1 MDAHVIRAEL
11 GLDIPADASETDLEA
26 LKFELAEQLGISPAC
41 IHDLRNQ
48 PDTGDGGGGGGGV
61 TLTIIEPTGDDLV
74 NTTDNRTEISLVGLP
89 GRGGGSVLDGR
100 DLVAVT
106 LFQPEPPV
114 CDELRSNLSALHVT
128 IEPSTGFYVLGY
140 QLTLRGPLTTDDGGF
155 DPLAR
160 DDFVLWDIE
169 VGRAPGDREIV
180 VPFLMPDTPY
190 RAVSRV
196 KTTLGWSEWSDEAVP
211 CVTPPRESSPF
222 DWLLVFIILLLLC
235 CCFLCFL
242 FFCWRRFK
250 DNVIAPRLKK
260 KTSPAQDEERQQRH
274 SFMEEYMSSDH
285 DPMGDD
291 DPEIVVNPVQ
301 QHKMD
306 VARALEEER
315 RKAKFARQ
323 GKGPTG
329 GLKRL
334 GFGKETTSTEDLV
347 PEMSK
352 PMKAM
357 DNFLAQQ
364 GVASG
369 NKPPSKTARGSE
381 EGARVGERSSSARK
395 TARGSAD
402 ERSSGKWLSPMGTA
416 GLGEMSEN
424 SGKRLMSPTSPMTPR
439 DGASPVMGHHS
450 TAL

>member
-11 GLDIPADASETDLEA
+11 GLEIPADADETDLEA

-48 PDTGDGGGGGGGV
+48 PDTGDGGRPGV

-74 NTTDNRTEISLVGLP
+74 NATDNRTEIDLVNLP
-89 GRGGGSVLDGR
+89 GRSGGSILDGR

-114 CDELRSNLSALHVT
+114 CDELRSNTSALHVT

-140 QLTLRGPLTTDDGGF
+140 QLTVRGPLTTDDGGF

-160 DDFVLWDIE
+160 DDYVLWDIE
-169 VGRAPGDREIV
+169 VGRAPGDREII

-190 RAVSRV
+190 KAVSRV

-211 CVTPPRESSPF
+211 CVTPPRTSSPF
-222 DWLLVFIILLLLC
+222 NWLLVFLPLLLLLC
-235 CCFLCFL
+235 CCLMIL

-250 DNVIAPRLKK
+250 DNVIAPRLRKK
-260 KTSPAQDEERQQRH
+260 RTADEDEERQQRN
-274 SFMEEYMSSDH
+274 SFMEEYMSSEH

-301 QHKMD
+301 KHKMEM
-306 VARALEEER
+306 ARAMEEER

-334 GFGKETTSTEDLV
+334 GFGKETSSTDDIFSSSA
-347 PEMSK
+347 PAK
-352 PMKAM
+352 PMKQM

-364 GVASG
+364 GVQSG
-369 NKPPSKTARGSE
+369 GKPAGKPPA
-381 EGARVGERSSSARK
+381 GADRA
-395 TARGSAD
+395 
-402 ERSSGKWLSPMGTA
+402 SGKWLTSMGTA
-416 GLGEMSEN
+416 GLGEPSGGLAES
-424 SGKRLMSPTSPMTPR
+424 SGKGLLNPSSPMTPS
-439 DGASPVMGHHS
+439 DPSPAMGRHV